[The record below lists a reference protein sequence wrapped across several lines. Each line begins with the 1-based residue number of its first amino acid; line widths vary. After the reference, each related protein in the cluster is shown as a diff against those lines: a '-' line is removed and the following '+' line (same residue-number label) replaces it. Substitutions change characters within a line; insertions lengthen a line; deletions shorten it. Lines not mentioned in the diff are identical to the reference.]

1 MIATDKLVKDWFK
14 IRKIVR
20 IKQKRNPKLT
30 ELFVMYPK
38 PLLVR
43 KG

>member
-14 IRKIVR
+14 TRKIVR

-30 ELFVMYPK
+30 ELLYIQS
-38 PLLVR
+38 LY
-43 KG
+43 